1 MKKPMHSAEESAPTR
16 NGDLLARRRGADQVS
31 GFRSASG
38 VPPLEMATQAMAA
51 MLSAATL

>member
-1 MKKPMHSAEESAPTR
+1 MHSAEESAPTR
-16 NGDLLARRRGADQVS
+16 MAICCRDGVAPTRYPV
-31 GFRSASG
+31 FRSCEV